1 MKKNGEL
8 SLEQLRQRLHISK
21 RKAAWMLQNGVIPC
35 RIVDTPTHL
44 RYYVK
49 EEDLKKYLSK
59 PQAERSREIPVGV
72 FSSRKEKSLPLEK
85 GGRDHNSVNI
95 TLTSEERELFAQL
108 LEKRMAIYPDAMDIN
123 RVAKITGYSRTTI
136 LRRVRGGDLF
146 AVMMNDEYI
155 LSKAGVIEFFASD
168 KAFRIYDKSK
178 WHEKAIKW
186 FVREMYKQQVLVKE
200 LDKNDLYLK
209 F

>member
-8 SLEQLRQRLHISK
+8 SLEQLRQKLHISK

-44 RYYVK
+44 RYYVN
-49 EEDLKKYLSK
+49 EEDLREYLAKS
-59 PQAERSREIPVGV
+59 QSERSREIPVGI
-72 FSSRKEKSLPLEK
+72 FSSRREKSLPCEV

-95 TLTSEERELFAQL
+95 RLTSNERAMFTHL
-108 LEKRMAIYPDAMDIN
+108 LEKRMEIYPDVMDIN

-136 LRRVRGGDLF
+136 LRKVQNGDIF

-155 LSKAGVIEFFASD
+155 LSKESVIEFFASD
-168 KAFRIYDKSK
+168 KAFKIYDKSK
-178 WHEKAIKW
+178 WHEKAIA
-186 FVREMYKQQVLVKE
+186 Y
-200 LDKNDLYLK
+200 YLK
-209 F
+209 CEEIK

>member
-49 EEDLKKYLSK
+49 EEDLKAYFAKS
-59 PQAERSREIPVGV
+59 QSERSREIPVGI
-72 FSSRKEKSLPLEK
+72 FSSRREKSLPLEK

-95 TLTSEERELFAQL
+95 RLTSNERAMFTHL
-108 LEKRMAIYPDAMDIN
+108 LEKRMEIYPDAMDIN

-136 LRRVRGGDLF
+136 LRKVQNGDIF

-155 LSKAGVIEFFASD
+155 LSKESVIEFFASD
-168 KAFRIYDKSK
+168 KAFKIYDKSK
-178 WHEKAIKW
+178 WHEKAIQWYIK
-186 FVREMYKQQVLVKE
+186 EMYRG
-200 LDKNDLYLK
+200 
-209 F
+209 

>member
-21 RKAAWMLQNGVIPC
+21 RKAAWMLNNGVIPC
-35 RIVDTPTHL
+35 RIVNTPTHL
-44 RYYVK
+44 RYYVS

-72 FSSRKEKSLPLEK
+72 FTSRKENSLPLEK

-95 TLTSEERELFAQL
+95 TLTREERKLFTHL
-108 LEKRMAIYPDAMDIN
+108 LKKRMAIYPDAMDIN

-136 LRRVRGGDLF
+136 LRRVQNGDIF
-146 AVMMNDEYI
+146 AVMMNDEYV

-168 KAFRIYDKSK
+168 KAFRIYNKSK
-178 WHEKAIKW
+178 WHEKAIEYMCK
-186 FVREMYKQQVLVKE
+186 R
-200 LDKNDLYLK
+200 LK
-209 F
+209 

>member
-44 RYYVK
+44 RYYVS
-49 EEDLKKYLSK
+49 EEDLEAYLHK
-59 PQAERSREIPVGV
+59 PQSERSREIPVGV
-72 FSSRKEKSLPLEK
+72 FSSRKENSLPLEK

-95 TLTSEERELFAQL
+95 TLTNEERGLFTHL
-108 LEKRMAIYPDAMDIN
+108 LEKRMAIYPDAMDIS

-136 LRRVRGGDLF
+136 LRRVQNGDIF
-146 AVMMNDEYI
+146 AVMINDEYM

-178 WHEKAIKW
+178 CHEKIVRNYIKRTPY
-186 FVREMYKQQVLVKE
+186 F
-200 LDKNDLYLK
+200 
-209 F
+209 

>member
-8 SLEQLRQRLHISK
+8 SLEQLRQKLHISK

-49 EEDLKKYLSK
+49 EEDLRAYFAKS
-59 PQAERSREIPVGV
+59 QSERSREIPVGI
-72 FSSRKEKSLPLEK
+72 FSSRREKSLPLEK

-95 TLTSEERELFAQL
+95 RLTSNERAMFTHL
-108 LEKRMAIYPDAMDIN
+108 LEKRMEIYPDAMDIN

-136 LRRVRGGDLF
+136 LRKVQNGDIF

-155 LSKAGVIEFFASD
+155 LSKESVIEFFASD
-168 KAFRIYDKSK
+168 KAFKIYDKSK
-178 WHEKAIKW
+178 WHEKAIEYMRK
-186 FVREMYKQQVLVKE
+186 KIK
-200 LDKNDLYLK
+200 
-209 F
+209 

>member
-8 SLEQLRQRLHISK
+8 SLEQLRQKLHISK

-44 RYYVK
+44 RYYVS
-49 EEDLKKYLSK
+49 EEDLEAYLAKS
-59 PQAERSREIPVGV
+59 QSERSREIPVGV
-72 FSSRKEKSLPLEK
+72 FSSRKEKSLPLEM

-95 TLTSEERELFAQL
+95 TLTSEERELFAHL

-136 LRRVRGGDLF
+136 LRRVRDGDFF

-178 WHEKAIKW
+178 WHEKAI
-186 FVREMYKQQVLVKE
+186 EYYYKTTCTCR
-200 LDKNDLYLK
+200 
-209 F
+209 